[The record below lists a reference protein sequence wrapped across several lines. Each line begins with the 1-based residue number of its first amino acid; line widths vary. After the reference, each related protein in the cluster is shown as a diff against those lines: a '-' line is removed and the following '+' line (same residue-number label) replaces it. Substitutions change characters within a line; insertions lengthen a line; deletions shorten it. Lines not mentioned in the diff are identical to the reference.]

1 MARVLRVVS
10 DNEKGVERRVLLP
23 EEKHRHFRNIMGVL
37 LQDAQKTW
45 GELWGELQGEVV
57 DGVLVLPD
65 AQQGFKPACGWP
77 EFLEKMWLLKHYID
91 HARRFS
97 DERV

>member
-10 DNEKGVERRVLLP
+10 NDDRGVERRVLLP
-23 EEKHRHFRNIMGVL
+23 EEKHRHLSKVTGVL
-37 LQDAQKTW
+37 LQDAQRTW
-45 GELWGELQGEVV
+45 GELWSELQGEVV

-65 AQQGFKPACGWP
+65 AQHGFKPACGWP